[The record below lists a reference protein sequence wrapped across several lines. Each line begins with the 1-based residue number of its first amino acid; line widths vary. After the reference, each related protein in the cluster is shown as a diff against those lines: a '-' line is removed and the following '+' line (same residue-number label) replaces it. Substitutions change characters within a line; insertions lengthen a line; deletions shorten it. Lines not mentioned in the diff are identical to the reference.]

1 MKLNL
6 IHAVQ
11 NEVEVTIKGDT
22 GSEEVQRLLSLLH
35 EDAGHGFIQINKS
48 TLVNIHFVKS
58 ISAEFSGNYT
68 ATIKGR
74 SETLTISRSYFK
86 AFKQF
91 VRG

>member
-35 EDAGHGFIQINKS
+35 EDAGQGMVLLEREDERFLFHPNEILYLEVIDGKQWRKRR
-48 TLVNIHFVKS
+48 K
-58 ISAEFSGNYT
+58 GNM
-68 ATIKGR
+68 K
-74 SETLTISRSYFK
+74 
-86 AFKQF
+86 
-91 VRG
+91 